1 MSWRAKEPFN
11 SYSHF
16 LGVVLS
22 IAALVT
28 LVVQSGRDSWSAVAF
43 AIYGLSLVLLYTA
56 STLYHWLPLSPRADD
71 LMRRFDHIAIFGLI
85 AGSYTPVCLVSLRGG
100 WGWTIFS
107 IVWGI
112 AIAGVVLKLAFEHLP
127 NAVSAGL
134 YVAMGWVAVV
144 AVAPLTRAF
153 STEALMWLLGGGIAY
168 TVGAIIYAAERPDPY
183 PQVFGHHEIFHVFVL
198 AGSALHFVFMA
209 RFVVPAV

>member
-1 MSWRAKEPFN
+1 MSWRAKEPFS

-16 LGVVLS
+16 LGVLLS

-28 LVVQSGRDSWSAVAF
+28 LVVQSRRDTWSVVAF
-43 AIYGLSLVLLYTA
+43 SIYGASLILLYAA
-56 STLYHWLPLSPRADD
+56 STLYHWLPLSERADD

-100 WGWTIFS
+100 WGWSIFGV
-107 IVWGI
+107 VWGI
-112 AIAGVVLKLAFEHLP
+112 AVAGVVLKLAFDHLP
-127 NAVSAGL
+127 NALSAGL

-144 AVAPLTRAF
+144 AIAPLTRAF
-153 STEALMWLLGGGIAY
+153 STEALMWLVAGGVAY
-168 TVGAIIYAAERPDPY
+168 TVGAIIYAVERPDPY
-183 PQVFGHHEIFHVFVL
+183 PQIFGHHEIFHIFVL

-209 RFVVPAV
+209 RFVAPAV